1 MSVQGGPSGASRG
14 VMVGFGNNNTLINN
28 GSIVASGVSVR
39 GISVPNL
46 GSTGTNVTNAGSI
59 VTSGSSG
66 HGIAVNG
73 PGNRVTN
80 TGSVDVSGTDAK
92 GRFDPRV
99 GSQFQRH
106 RRGRRRARQHDQ
118 R

>member
-92 GRFDPRV
+92 GV
-99 GSQFQRH
+99 YLQGGS
-106 RRGRRRARQHDQ
+106 GA
-118 R
+118 